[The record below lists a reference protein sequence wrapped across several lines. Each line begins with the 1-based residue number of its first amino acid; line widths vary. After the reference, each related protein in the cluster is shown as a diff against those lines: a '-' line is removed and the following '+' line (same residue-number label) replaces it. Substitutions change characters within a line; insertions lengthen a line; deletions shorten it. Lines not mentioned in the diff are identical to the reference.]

1 LFPGVDK
8 IVGYTLSHEVMNCTV
23 PTPGK
28 DAIVALS
35 GERFLLKPCTLH
47 TVVLKSSLG
56 FVMFILLK
64 LLYFS
69 LQHGVDL
76 LESMQN
82 GHKKKNTKKSLKVSQ
97 AELGLDL

>member
-1 LFPGVDK
+1 
-8 IVGYTLSHEVMNCTV
+8 
-23 PTPGK
+23 
-28 DAIVALS
+28 
-35 GERFLLKPCTLH
+35 
-47 TVVLKSSLG
+47 VLKSSLG
-56 FVMFILLK
+56 FVMFILLQ

-82 GHKKKNTKKSLKVSQ
+82 DHKKKNTKKSLKVSQ

>member
-35 GERFLLKPCTLH
+35 GERFLLKPCTH
-47 TVVLKSSLG
+47 TVVPKCSLG

>member
-1 LFPGVDK
+1 
-8 IVGYTLSHEVMNCTV
+8 MNCTV

-35 GERFLLKPCTLH
+35 GERFLLKPCTH
-47 TVVLKSSLG
+47 TVVPKCSLG